1 MKNSGNANVT
11 KKQCWILK
19 ANWYIVLLSISL
31 VFVSVAQTDASKPS
45 LNDFRRELILKKEK
59 NYSGPDYFV
68 VEEDPERLNP
78 TGEGSDENPGINLSD
93 EEIRQIRKSGKK
105 SNRNNR
111 FGENRRGS
119 AETEI
124 RENPKSR
131 ESISLPAG
139 FGTGI
144 LVVLG
149 LVLLAVIVYFLAK
162 KQWKKGV
169 PTIQNYDSD
178 EWNPE
183 VIPKTE
189 LELRLEEAKR
199 NGDFRSCI
207 RIYFTFILKENMRLN
222 YIRWKKDYTNY
233 DYVTQ
238 LRNHL
243 DEAEFSR
250 LVSIYDWVWYGEYQ
264 LTENEFLALEK
275 DIEAYYKRLAQI
287 QNYV

>member
-1 MKNSGNANVT
+1 MKAS
-11 KKQCWILK
+11 
-19 ANWYIVLLSISL
+19 WYIVLLSFCL
-31 VFVSVAQTDASKPS
+31 VLVSVAQTDASKPS
-45 LNDFRRELILKKEK
+45 LNDFRREVILKKEK
-59 NYSGPDYFV
+59 NYSGPDYSV

-78 TGEGSDENPGINLSD
+78 TYEGSNENPGINLSD
-93 EEIRQIRKSGKK
+93 EEIRRRRKSGNQ

-119 AETEI
+119 SASERTEK
-124 RENPKSR
+124 RNSSEP
-131 ESISLPAG
+131 ISLPAG
-139 FGTGI
+139 LGTGI
-144 LVVLG
+144 LIVLG
-149 LVLLAVIVYFLAK
+149 LVLLAVIIYFLAK
-162 KQWKKGV
+162 KQWKKGA
-169 PTIQNYDSD
+169 PTIQNFDSD

-183 VIPKTE
+183 IIPKTE

-207 RIYFTFILKENMRLN
+207 RIFFTFILKENIRLN
-222 YIRWKKDYTNY
+222 YIRWKKEYTNY

-238 LRNHL
+238 LRNHR
-243 DEAEFSR
+243 DEVEFSR